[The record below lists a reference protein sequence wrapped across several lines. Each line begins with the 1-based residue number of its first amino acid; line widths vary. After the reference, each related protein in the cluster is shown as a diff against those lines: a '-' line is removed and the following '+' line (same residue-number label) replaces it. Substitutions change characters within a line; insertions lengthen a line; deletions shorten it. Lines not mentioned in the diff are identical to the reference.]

1 MHFTSC
7 NIGQKMSMVDFD
19 GKANLIQCLAIHSLT
34 LECLD
39 GKAQGQLVVTLQT
52 NCEEKIG
59 KK

>member
-1 MHFTSC
+1 
-7 NIGQKMSMVDFD
+7 MSMVDFD